1 MSEERQKIAE
11 ELHRVRDGRPGGR
24 EDGPGL
30 PAPRPARRPEAL
42 PREKPGALG
51 PLPDTPDAT
60 GVNDAWRMTPATPRG
75 WRGVLFRALD
85 RLLGP
90 RFEAQHSFNAQ
101 QVQLDNAILKHIEE
115 RSAATHRHYD
125 RILGIYGRHLDE
137 IDERYVVLQEEL
149 VAHVDDLV
157 RRIDLVL
164 SEGERGR
171 LSLDHELRD
180 LRRRIEALR
189 DAPKR
194 GA

>member
-1 MSEERQKIAE
+1 MSEERKNIAE
-11 ELHRVRDGRPGGR
+11 ELRRIRDERPGGH
-24 EDGPGL
+24 EDGPAS
-30 PAPRPARRPEAL
+30 PAPRPVRPPEAL
-42 PREKPGALG
+42 PREEPGAPE
-51 PLPDTPDAT
+51 PLPAPPDAA
-60 GVNDAWRMTPATPRG
+60 GVDEAWRVAPSAPRG

-90 RFEAQHSFNAQ
+90 RFAAQQSFNAR
-101 QVQLDNAILKHIEE
+101 QVQLDNAILAHIEE
-115 RSAATHRHYD
+115 HGARTHHHYD

-171 LSLDHELRD
+171 LSLEHELRD
-180 LRRRIEALR
+180 MRRRVEALHDTLRR
-189 DAPKR
+189 

>member
-1 MSEERQKIAE
+1 MSEERKTIAE
-11 ELHRVRDGRPGGR
+11 ELHRVRDGLPGEHG
-24 EDGPGL
+24 DGPAL
-30 PAPRPARRPEAL
+30 PAPRPARPLEAL
-42 PREKPGALG
+42 PREEPGASG

-60 GVNDAWRMTPATPRG
+60 GVNEAERAAPATPRG
-75 WRGVLFRALD
+75 WQGVLFRALD

-90 RFEAQHSFNAQ
+90 RFEAQRSFNAR

-115 RSAATHRHYD
+115 RSAVTHRHYD
-125 RILGIYGRHLDE
+125 RILGMYGRHLEE

-149 VAHVDDLV
+149 VAHVEDLV
-157 RRIDLVL
+157 RRVDLVL

-180 LRRRIEALR
+180 LRRRIESLG
-189 DAPKR
+189 DTLKR

>member
-1 MSEERQKIAE
+1 MSEERKRIAE
-11 ELHRVRDGRPGGR
+11 ELRRLRDERPGGR
-24 EDGPGL
+24 GGGPSL
-30 PAPRPARRPEAL
+30 PAPRPPRAPEAP
-42 PREKPGALG
+42 PREEPGAPG
-51 PLPDTPDAT
+51 PLSDPPDPT
-60 GVNDAWRMTPATPRG
+60 GVSESLQVAPSAPRG

-90 RFEAQHSFNAQ
+90 RFEAQRSFNAR
-101 QVQLDNAILKHIEE
+101 QVQLDNAILKHIGEHS
-115 RSAATHRHYD
+115 RRTHGHYD
-125 RILGIYGRHLDE
+125 RILGIYERHLDE

-149 VAHVDDLV
+149 VAHVEDLV

-180 LRRRIEALR
+180 LRRRIEALHG
-189 DAPKR
+189 AAKR